1 MILKK
6 LYKYHIIKEYTGA
19 MSGKIK
25 KFAKAGGLKEVRRNL
40 RKAKKEIKLWET
52 Q

>member
-1 MILKK
+1 M
-6 LYKYHIIKEYTGA
+6 KYFGKSFIIKTYTGA